1 MEKPLIIPFF
11 IPHAGCPFTCVY
23 CNQWKISRKEEEIK
37 PEEID
42 QYVEEYLKK
51 ARLWPGRFVE
61 IAFYGGSF
69 TALPPEKQVG
79 LLQAAAAQ
87 KKKGRIKG
95 IRLSTRPDY
104 LDEEILA
111 RLLSYGVTTVELG
124 VQSLVDEVLAKACR
138 GHDVA
143 DTARALSLLRKYPL
157 QVGYQ
162 LMLGLP
168 GDSSSFARLTGKKTV
183 EARPDFVRIYP
194 ALVLQGT
201 TLAQWYREGSY
212 TPWSLQQAVQL
223 AAYWL
228 GVFSFYQIP
237 VIRMG
242 LQAVDNL
249 SPEKDLVA
257 GPYHPAFGELVE
269 SRLMLEQMCVGLG
282 ELQARAGD
290 PLTVFFHPRVYS
302 QVVGQK
308 KENLCFLREK
318 YNLAKINLM
327 PKEGVQGNDLEMR
340 TTLQVV
346 RIKRQDFLERYRIR

>member
-23 CNQWKISRKEEEIK
+23 CNQWKISGKEEEIK

-124 VQSLVDEVLAKACR
+124 VQSLV
-138 GHDVA
+138 
-143 DTARALSLLRKYPL
+143 
-157 QVGYQ
+157 
-162 LMLGLP
+162 
-168 GDSSSFARLTGKKTV
+168 
-183 EARPDFVRIYP
+183 
-194 ALVLQGT
+194 
-201 TLAQWYREGSY
+201 
-212 TPWSLQQAVQL
+212 
-223 AAYWL
+223 
-228 GVFSFYQIP
+228 
-237 VIRMG
+237 
-242 LQAVDNL
+242 
-249 SPEKDLVA
+249 
-257 GPYHPAFGELVE
+257 
-269 SRLMLEQMCVGLG
+269 
-282 ELQARAGD
+282 
-290 PLTVFFHPRVYS
+290 
-302 QVVGQK
+302 
-308 KENLCFLREK
+308 
-318 YNLAKINLM
+318 
-327 PKEGVQGNDLEMR
+327 
-340 TTLQVV
+340 
-346 RIKRQDFLERYRIR
+346 